1 MTDVTTADSTS
12 ETGDYS
18 VVTRALHWLIAV
30 HMIGL
35 IALGWWMID
44 LSFYSSWYYTA
55 PYLHKAFGISVLL
68 LGAVMLVWGRIK
80 PRPPALSSHTIL
92 EKTASRFA
100 HAVLIVSVLGIPISG
115 YLFTTANGEGVS
127 FFSLFTIPALVQ
139 VSDTVRDWMISFH
152 YYASYGLIGVIA
164 LHAGGALK
172 HHFMDRDRTLTRMVK
187 G

>member
-1 MTDVTTADSTS
+1 MTEATTATGKS
-12 ETGDYS
+12 ESARYS
-18 VVTRALHWLIAV
+18 ALTRALHWLIAV

-55 PYLHKAFGISVLL
+55 PYLHKAFGVLVLL
-68 LGAVMLVWGRIK
+68 LGVIMLVWGWIK
-80 PRPPALSSHTIL
+80 PRPPALSSHTVW
-92 EKTASRFA
+92 EKTASRIA
-100 HAVLIVSVLGIPISG
+100 HAVLIISVLGIPISG

-127 FFSLFTIPALVQ
+127 FFSLFTIPALTQ

-152 YYASYGLIGVIA
+152 YYASYGLIGVIV

-172 HHFMDRDRTLTRMVK
+172 HHFVDRDHTLIRMIK